1 MRSALFAAS
10 ALFAFTAGCAAASGT
25 FSDASSGA
33 PAVPSPAA
41 VISNTSAGHT
51 SSSSSSSSS
60 SANMVDT
67 KTFKPF
73 PAPQAAQTRWVIQL
87 PPQANEADWRVELIP
102 GKHMSIDCNHH
113 RLTGK
118 LHTHTVQG
126 WGYDYY
132 TFVTDGNIT
141 STLIGCPP
149 SSQRH
154 AFVQGESLMLRY
166 NSRLPL
172 VIYTGKAYQLQYRIW
187 QARPMQNASAR

>member
-25 FSDASSGA
+25 SSDASSGA
-33 PAVPSPAA
+33 LAVPSPAA
-41 VISNTSAGHT
+41 VMSNTSAGHT
-51 SSSSSSSSS
+51 SSSSSS

-87 PPQANEADWRVELIP
+87 PPQTNEADWRVELIP

-132 TFVTDGNIT
+132 TFVTDGNMT

-149 SSQRH
+149 GSQRH

>member
-25 FSDASSGA
+25 SSDASSGA

-41 VISNTSAGHT
+41 VVSNTSAGHT
-51 SSSSSSSSS
+51 SSSSSSS

-149 SSQRH
+149 GSQRH

-187 QARPMQNASAR
+187 QARLTQNASAR

>member
-1 MRSALFAAS
+1 
-10 ALFAFTAGCAAASGT
+10 
-25 FSDASSGA
+25 
-33 PAVPSPAA
+33 
-41 VISNTSAGHT
+41 
-51 SSSSSSSSS
+51 
-60 SANMVDT
+60 MVDT

-132 TFVTDGNIT
+132 TFVTDGNMT

-187 QARPMQNASAR
+187 QARPTQNASAR

>member
-10 ALFAFTAGCAAASGT
+10 ALFAFTASCAAASGT
-25 FSDASSGA
+25 SSDASSGA

-51 SSSSSSSSS
+51 SSSSSS

-132 TFVTDGNIT
+132 TFVTDGNMT

-149 SSQRH
+149 GSQRH